1 MNTVTI
7 NCASIKNAEQFHEAL
22 ARGLD
27 FPEWYGHNLDALY
40 DCLTDID
47 EETELI
53 LNNWHDL
60 EYALKDYSGKALYVF
75 HQACLENDCL
85 KITLHP

>member
-40 DCLTDID
+40 DCLSERTSPVSLVVMNDGEGEVAD
-47 EETELI
+47 
-53 LNNWHDL
+53 
-60 EYALKDYSGKALYVF
+60 ALRKVRRVF
-75 HQACLENDCL
+75 ADCNANS
-85 KITLHP
+85 